1 MGAEYMKEVFVR
13 RRQGNL
19 DPLDGFRAI
28 SIILVIVFHAYF
40 FSQYAFAAFSQFV
53 SFSDSI
59 PWYLNW
65 IKRGDFGVDLFF
77 VLSAFLIGSQLFKE
91 NANTGAIQLPRFY
104 AKRLLRI
111 YPVYLFALLLVMLG
125 DGWDYHVL
133 LNLFALNNIVDL
145 EAIIIPWS
153 WSLSV
158 ELQFYAFFPLLIAFA
173 NTGRRFALLTGF
185 FIAIPLA
192 WTAWFYLH
200 SDGLRTATVMDVLNT
215 NDTDTML
222 YYMQYLYVLPTVRM
236 AAYAFGLLAAWLW
249 VFRRNLLTQWLAVH
263 VWQTKLLVLVSLLG
277 MWSIASVDLY
287 QTFESMAPWQ
297 IASYK
302 ASMLVG
308 RPLFT
313 LFAAI
318 LMMVTVLSSTK
329 NSLTS
334 RLLSHPAWY
343 PIARVSYSMYLFH
356 PVFLFASFY
365 LLFGDAGFTHLS
377 LWGLAS
383 LAVLGITLSFLFGIF
398 TYYAVERWFI
408 EGRFEQWFTW
418 KKKQRT

>member
-1 MGAEYMKEVFVR
+1 MKEVFVR
-13 RRQGNL
+13 RRKGNL

-40 FSQYAFAAFSQFV
+40 FSQYAFTEFSQFV
-53 SFSDSI
+53 SFSDSF
-59 PWYLNW
+59 PWYLHW

-91 NANTGAIQLPRFY
+91 NANTGGIQMPRFY

-145 EAIIIPWS
+145 KAIVIPWS

-173 NTGRRFALLTGF
+173 NTGRRFAVLTGF

-192 WTAWFYLH
+192 WTAWFYLQ
-200 SDGLRTATVMDVLNT
+200 SDGLRTATVMDVLRT

-249 VFRRNLLTQWLAVH
+249 VFRRDLLTDWLATH
-263 VWQTKLLVLVSLLG
+263 VWQTKLLVVATLLG
-277 MWSIASVDLY
+277 MWFIASVDLY
-287 QTFESMAPWQ
+287 QTFEHMTPWQ
-297 IASYK
+297 RVIYK
-302 ASMLVG
+302 TSMLVG

-318 LMMVTVLSSTK
+318 LLMVTVLSSAK
-329 NSLTS
+329 NSVTS

-356 PVFLFASFY
+356 PVFLFAAFY
-365 LLFGDAGFTHLS
+365 LLFGDAGLTQLS
-377 LWGLAS
+377 LWGLAG
-383 LAVLGITLSFLFGIF
+383 LAVLGIALSFLFGIV
-398 TYYAVERWFI
+398 TYYAIERWFI
-408 EGRFEQWFTW
+408 EGRFEQWFPW
-418 KKKQRT
+418 YKKQRT